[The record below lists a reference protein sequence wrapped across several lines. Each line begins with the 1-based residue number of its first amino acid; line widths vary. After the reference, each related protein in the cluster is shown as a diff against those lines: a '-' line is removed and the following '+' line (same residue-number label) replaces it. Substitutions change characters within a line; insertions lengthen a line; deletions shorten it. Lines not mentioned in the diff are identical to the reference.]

1 MNKTYHVIYSK
12 VKKTYIV
19 VSELVRG
26 AYGSKTT
33 KKTILRASVGTVLA
47 LVSMGVYCQA
57 AQPVVEHGRNAA
69 ISVENRKQAGEV
81 REPVEVY
88 DVQEGIRGDSPS
100 IGNHAHTSPRLHP
113 YGVAIGYDSKAIAHM
128 GVSLGYD
135 AENYEE
141 GSVVLGALSWGE
153 ASKSRTKD
161 PFLVDAKGEDFDLQF
176 KNFKQEDMPDKA
188 QIDLYRAMNNSAVY
202 VGHERRDADD
212 DFPVFRRR
220 IVGVACGADDYDAAN
235 IKQLRVLNDKLNSYI
250 QAHSDAVEPSGSTAG
265 PILEHVLNAQGNYQ
279 TIALK
284 DVKSLSFAQNDIEN
298 KVYPSLDN
306 DGNVTFIMNQ
316 SYSDDMLRKVLDG
329 IIGVRA
335 VVHGEGIAIGTQ
347 SCVMNTGGIAVGR
360 DSVSR
365 NGGISIGFKAKS
377 QGKRATSIGMGAHTE
392 SDYDVAIGYHS
403 SDKKY
408 KDAAPFLNEKDT
420 THYAVL
426 AVGAGQESDDS
437 KVALRRIIHVAP
449 GANDDEAVTVGQ
461 LKALQRSISSTTGGT
476 SWTWKGVRKEGKSQ
490 DVQGSAI
497 KSIQLFYK
505 NKDKNEPVTVQQDEQ
520 GNVQVLLEQKERTG
534 QTADINGFLYT
545 LDTIRIGTHTD
556 KDSLPSGKNSMAV
569 GYKSFSESEN
579 GVALGAETQVH
590 EVDSV
595 ALGSGSIAQPND
607 DTAKP
612 AYLTGDDETEFYE
625 NQYKAHPDLDWPN
638 SNNKE
643 KYRLLDTSGIYVGHI
658 KTDEFDPFPE
668 FHRRIHGVASG
679 SEDYDAVNIKQLKV
693 VNNRIDTLKNIENWQ
708 IKNVSVDSKHEAV
721 DAKDIKTISFVY
733 QQAQKTLPVAVSLDK
748 DGNLTVAIEKNTSTI
763 LPQGDKGLPGE
774 KGPQGDKGLPGEK
787 GPQGDKGLPG
797 EKGPQGDKGLPGE
810 KGPQGDKGL
819 PGEKGPQGD
828 AGGIIQVAM
837 IANDTTPASSIV
849 GSAQELDLDNSLEQ
863 GVSLQAQKADNGKVR
878 IHASLNDVVQVGGKH
893 GTAIV
898 LDGDKGALRFTRRK
912 QERDS
917 STAAVTVAQISG
929 TVGADGV
936 SGLNMH
942 QARLQQVADGAAPQD
957 AATMGQLQRVQVHMA
972 DQVGATKTHAD
983 KGIAGAAAL
992 AALHAQSF
1000 DPQNKLDIAV
1010 GVGSYAGKQAVAM
1023 GMFYHPNDNATV
1035 SVGGTFGNDQS
1046 VVNAGVSFR
1055 IGSGKLLND
1064 RSKTALLRI
1073 IQQQEK
1079 RIAQLESEN
1088 KQRDA
1093 QWVRLV
1099 QEMEQLKTRMQ

>member
-26 AYGSKTT
+26 AYGYKTT
-33 KKTILRASVGTVLA
+33 KKTILKASVGTVLA

-141 GSVVLGALSWGE
+141 GSVALGALSWGE

-202 VGHERRDADD
+202 VGHERRDSDD

-408 KDAAPFLNEKDT
+408 KDAAPFLKEKDT

-534 QTADINGFLYT
+534 QTADMNGFLYT

-612 AYLTGDDETEFYE
+612 AYLTGDDEKEFYE

-708 IKNVSVDSKHEAV
+708 IKNVSVDSKNEAV
-721 DAKDIKTISFVY
+721 DAKNVKTISFVY

-763 LPQGDKGLPGE
+763 L
-774 KGPQGDKGLPGEK
+774 
-787 GPQGDKGLPG
+787 
-797 EKGPQGDKGLPGE
+797 PQGDKGLPGE

>member
-612 AYLTGDDETEFYE
+612 AYLTGDDEKEFYE

-708 IKNVSVDSKHEAV
+708 IKNVSVDSKNEAV
-721 DAKDIKTISFVY
+721 DAKNVKTISFVY

-763 LPQGDKGLPGE
+763 L
-774 KGPQGDKGLPGEK
+774 
-787 GPQGDKGLPG
+787 PQGDKGLPG

>member
-69 ISVENRKQAGEV
+69 ISVENRKSAGEV

-141 GSVVLGALSWGE
+141 GSVALGALSWGQ

-161 PFLVDAKGEDFDLQF
+161 PFLVDAKGEEFDLQF

-347 SCVMNTGGIAVGR
+347 SCVMNAGGIAVGR

-476 SWTWKGVRKEGKSQ
+476 SWTWKGVLKEGKSQ

-534 QTADINGFLYT
+534 QTADMNGFLYT

-595 ALGSGSIAQPND
+595 ALGSGSVAQPND

-612 AYLTGDDETEFYE
+612 AYLTGDDEKEFYE
-625 NQYKAHPDLDWPN
+625 NQYKAHPELDWPD
-638 SNNKE
+638 SHNKE

-693 VNNRIDTLKNIENWQ
+693 VNNRIDTLKNIENWK
-708 IKNVSVDSKHEAV
+708 IKNVSVDSKNEAV
-721 DAKDIKTISFVY
+721 DAKNVKTISFVY
-733 QQAQKTLPVAVSLDK
+733 QQAQKTFPVAVSLDK
-748 DGNLTVAIEKNTSTI
+748 DGNLTVAIENNTSTI
-763 LPQGDKGLPGE
+763 L
-774 KGPQGDKGLPGEK
+774 
-787 GPQGDKGLPG
+787 
-797 EKGPQGDKGLPGE
+797 PQGDKGLPGE

-849 GSAQELDLDNSLEQ
+849 GGAQELDLVNSPEQ
-863 GVSLQAQKADNGKVR
+863 AVSLQAQKADNGKVR

-929 TVGADGV
+929 TVGEDGV

-1088 KQRDA
+1088 KQRDV

>member
-26 AYGSKTT
+26 AYGYKTT
-33 KKTILRASVGTVLA
+33 KKTILKASVGTVLA

-787 GPQGDKGLPG
+787 GPQGD
-797 EKGPQGDKGLPGE
+797 
-810 KGPQGDKGL
+810 
-819 PGEKGPQGD
+819 

>member
-612 AYLTGDDETEFYE
+612 AYLTGDDEKEFYE

-708 IKNVSVDSKHEAV
+708 IKNVSVDSKNEAV
-721 DAKDIKTISFVY
+721 DAKNVKTISFVY

-748 DGNLTVAIEKNTSTI
+748 DGNLTVAIEKNMSTI
-763 LPQGDKGLPGE
+763 L
-774 KGPQGDKGLPGEK
+774 
-787 GPQGDKGLPG
+787 PQGDKGLPG

-983 KGIAGAAAL
+983 RGIAGAAAL

>member
-1 MNKTYHVIYSK
+1 M
-12 VKKTYIV
+12 

-26 AYGSKTT
+26 AYGYKTT
-33 KKTILRASVGTVLA
+33 KKTILKASVGTVLA

-141 GSVVLGALSWGE
+141 GSVALGALSWGE

-202 VGHERRDADD
+202 VGHERRDSDD

-408 KDAAPFLNEKDT
+408 KDAAPFLKEKDT

-534 QTADINGFLYT
+534 QTADMNGFLYT

-612 AYLTGDDETEFYE
+612 AYLTGDDEKEFYE

-708 IKNVSVDSKHEAV
+708 IKNVSVDSKNEAV
-721 DAKDIKTISFVY
+721 DAKNVKTISFVY

-763 LPQGDKGLPGE
+763 LPQGDKGL
-774 KGPQGDKGLPGEK
+774 Q
-787 GPQGDKGLPG
+787 
-797 EKGPQGDKGLPGE
+797 GE

>member
-141 GSVVLGALSWGE
+141 GSVALGALSWGE

-298 KVYPSLDN
+298 KVDPSLDN

-347 SCVMNTGGIAVGR
+347 SCVMNAGGIAVGR

-476 SWTWKGVRKEGKSQ
+476 SWTWKGVLKEGKSQ

-534 QTADINGFLYT
+534 QTADMNGFLYT

-595 ALGSGSIAQPND
+595 ALGSGSVAQPND

-612 AYLTGDDETEFYE
+612 AYLTGDDEKEFYE
-625 NQYKAHPDLDWPN
+625 NQYKAHPELDWPD
-638 SNNKE
+638 SHNKE

-658 KTDEFDPFPE
+658 KNDEFDPFPE

-693 VNNRIDTLKNIENWQ
+693 VNNRIDTLKNIENWK
-708 IKNVSVDSKHEAV
+708 IKNVSVDSKNEAV
-721 DAKDIKTISFVY
+721 DAKNVKTISFVY
-733 QQAQKTLPVAVSLDK
+733 QQAQKTFPVAVSLDK

-787 GPQGDKGLPG
+787 GPQGD
-797 EKGPQGDKGLPGE
+797 
-810 KGPQGDKGL
+810 
-819 PGEKGPQGD
+819 
-828 AGGIIQVAM
+828 AIIKVAM
-837 IANDTTPASSIV
+837 IANNTAQAPTIV
-849 GSAQELDLDNSLEQ
+849 GGAQELDLDNSLEQ

>member
-26 AYGSKTT
+26 AYGYKTT
-33 KKTILRASVGTVLA
+33 KKTILKASVGTVLA

-141 GSVVLGALSWGE
+141 GSVALGALSWGE

-408 KDAAPFLNEKDT
+408 KDAAPFLKEKDT
-420 THYAVL
+420 THYSVL

-534 QTADINGFLYT
+534 QTADMNGFLYT

-612 AYLTGDDETEFYE
+612 AYLTGDDEKEFYE

-708 IKNVSVDSKHEAV
+708 IKNVSVDSKNEAV
-721 DAKDIKTISFVY
+721 DAKNVKTISFVY

-763 LPQGDKGLPGE
+763 L
-774 KGPQGDKGLPGEK
+774 
-787 GPQGDKGLPG
+787 
-797 EKGPQGDKGLPGE
+797 PQGDKGLPGE

>member
-26 AYGSKTT
+26 AYGYKTT
-33 KKTILRASVGTVLA
+33 KKTILKASVGTVLA

-141 GSVVLGALSWGE
+141 GSVALGALSWGE

-408 KDAAPFLNEKDT
+408 KDAAPFLKEKDT

-534 QTADINGFLYT
+534 QTADMNGFLYT

-612 AYLTGDDETEFYE
+612 AYLTGDDEKEFYE

-708 IKNVSVDSKHEAV
+708 IKNVSVDSKNEAV
-721 DAKDIKTISFVY
+721 DAKNVKTISFVY

-763 LPQGDKGLPGE
+763 L
-774 KGPQGDKGLPGEK
+774 
-787 GPQGDKGLPG
+787 
-797 EKGPQGDKGLPGE
+797 PQGDKGLPGE

>member
-787 GPQGDKGLPG
+787 GPQGD
-797 EKGPQGDKGLPGE
+797 
-810 KGPQGDKGL
+810 
-819 PGEKGPQGD
+819 

>member
-26 AYGSKTT
+26 AYGYKTT
-33 KKTILRASVGTVLA
+33 KKTILKASVGTVLA

-141 GSVVLGALSWGE
+141 GSVALGALSWGE

-408 KDAAPFLNEKDT
+408 KDAAPFLKEKDT

-534 QTADINGFLYT
+534 QTADMNGFLYT

-612 AYLTGDDETEFYE
+612 AYLTGDDEKEFYE

-708 IKNVSVDSKHEAV
+708 IKNVSVDSKNEAV
-721 DAKDIKTISFVY
+721 DAKNVKTISFVY

-763 LPQGDKGLPGE
+763 L
-774 KGPQGDKGLPGEK
+774 
-787 GPQGDKGLPG
+787 
-797 EKGPQGDKGLPGE
+797 PQGDKGLPGE

-936 SGLNMH
+936 SRLNMH

>member
-141 GSVVLGALSWGE
+141 GSVALGALSWGE

-347 SCVMNTGGIAVGR
+347 SCVMNAGGIAVGR

-365 NGGISIGFKAKS
+365 HGGISIGFKAKA

-403 SDKKY
+403 SDQKY

-461 LKALQRSISSTTGGT
+461 LKALQRSISSTTGGN

-534 QTADINGFLYT
+534 QTADMNGFLYT

-612 AYLTGDDETEFYE
+612 AYLTGDDEKEFYE
-625 NQYKAHPDLDWPN
+625 NQYKAHPELDWPD
-638 SNNKE
+638 SHNKE

-693 VNNRIDTLKNIENWQ
+693 VNNRIDTLKNIENWK
-708 IKNVSVDSKHEAV
+708 IKNVSVDSKNEAV
-721 DAKDIKTISFVY
+721 DAKNVKTISFVY
-733 QQAQKTLPVAVSLDK
+733 QQAQKTFPVAVSLDK

-774 KGPQGDKGLPGEK
+774 KGPQGD
-787 GPQGDKGLPG
+787 
-797 EKGPQGDKGLPGE
+797 
-810 KGPQGDKGL
+810 
-819 PGEKGPQGD
+819 

-837 IANDTTPASSIV
+837 IANNTAQAPTIV
-849 GSAQELDLDNSLEQ
+849 GGAQELDLDNSLEQ